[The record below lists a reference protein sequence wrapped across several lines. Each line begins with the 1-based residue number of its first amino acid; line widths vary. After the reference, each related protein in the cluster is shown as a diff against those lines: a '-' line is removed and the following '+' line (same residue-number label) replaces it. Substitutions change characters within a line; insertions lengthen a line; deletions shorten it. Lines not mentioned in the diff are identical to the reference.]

1 MMDRRIADIFAECLE
16 WIAREGG
23 TVEQAVSRYPEHAAE
38 LRSLISAVDEIANS
52 ASVEPS
58 LEFQA
63 VAKTRLLN
71 RISALPEVEPKPDP
85 VTFSQRP
92 RLIPQK
98 QRKSRSRRFSMAWL
112 MVIVAAVS
120 VVLGGGGVAYASTD
134 ALPGDAL
141 YPVKSVVQE
150 IELAFSG
157 DEGDIDL
164 LLGFMQ
170 DNIDGM
176 GQLAAQGRWDD
187 LEEELD
193 EYEENYEDL
202 LQTRSRVSYEDA
214 PSEDALNN
222 RIQTELH
229 TQAQLLLQLQT
240 RLQEQDRLQDKI
252 QEAIQLTDQ
261 GNVYGPSDGGA
272 PEDGGAPN
280 GVGPGEPQG
289 TQTQADSQG
298 QQGQPDD
305 TQEPGNDEAPQN
317 GEGCGQQTGED
328 GQELETDELCGQEG
342 NGAQGEGKGTGQ
354 GGKP

>member
-1 MMDRRIADIFAECLE
+1 
-16 WIAREGG
+16 
-23 TVEQAVSRYPEHAAE
+23 
-38 LRSLISAVDEIANS
+38 LRSLLSAVDQISGGAT
-52 ASVEPS
+52 AEPS

-71 RISALPEVEPKPDP
+71 RIAALPDAAPKTDS

-98 QRKSRSRRFSMAWL
+98 QQKSLFRRFSMTWL

-120 VVLGGGGVAYASTD
+120 VLLGGGGVAYASTD

-141 YPVKSVVQE
+141 YQVKSVVQD

-170 DNIDGM
+170 DNLNGM
-176 GQLAAQGRWDD
+176 GQLAGQGRWED
-187 LEEELD
+187 LEEGLD
-193 EYEENYEDL
+193 EYQENLEDL
-202 LQTRSRVSYEDA
+202 LQTRTRVSYEDA
-214 PSEDALNN
+214 PSADALNN

-229 TQAQLLLQLQT
+229 TQTQLLLQLQIK
-240 RLQEQDRLQDKI
+240 LQDQSKLQDKI

-272 PEDGGAPN
+272 PEEGGSPN
-280 GVGPGEPQG
+280 GAGPGEPQG
-289 TQTQADSQG
+289 TQNQDGSQG
-298 QQGQPDD
+298 QQGQPED
-305 TQEPGNDEAPQN
+305 TQEPGNNEAPHN

-328 GQELETDELCGQEG
+328 GQELEQDVLCGQEG

-354 GGKP
+354 GGHP